1 MRGRAGVWITWWIVL
16 AALWLLLVS
25 KVNPVYVG
33 TGIVLGAL
41 AAAWAALVK
50 SHGLTNA
57 VARLGWLRLLGRLPG
72 TILSDTARVGGA
84 LLKSLSGA
92 PPPAGEYRDI
102 TFHPGGDDPISA
114 ARRAL
119 VVLGVSLSPNT
130 FVVAVDR
137 ERGLLR
143 IHQLVP
149 SAQPSGED
157 KEWPL

>member
-1 MRGRAGVWITWWIVL
+1 M
-16 AALWLLLVS
+16 
-25 KVNPVYVG
+25 
-33 TGIVLGAL
+33 
-41 AAAWAALVK
+41 
-50 SHGLTNA
+50 
-57 VARLGWLRLLGRLPG
+57 
-72 TILSDTARVGGA
+72 GGA

-102 TFHPGGDDPISA
+102 TFHPGGDDPVSA